1 MADKIKKILAKLT
14 VKEQEIVKLLILR
27 VKLGDTDGLNISHL
41 KGHTDLFRV
50 KKGRIL
56 YSLPH
61 EVVKDHNSSNRP
73 SKRENLQRLV
83 GIND

>member
-41 KGHTDLFRV
+41 NGHTDLFRV
-50 KKGRIL
+50 KKGRIRIV
-56 YSLPH
+56 YRMKSSKIIIVRIDRRN
-61 EVVKDHNSSNRP
+61 EKTYKD
-73 SKRENLQRLV
+73 L
-83 GIND
+83 